1 LLIVVILLTTCYL
14 RILDFYLRIIENVV
28 IVVYILDYF
37 NWLLL
42 TFLFWFG
49 RARSSLVRGM
59 ASTAGLL
66 IAVAC
71 LVSIALASIVITL

>member
-1 LLIVVILLTTCYL
+1 MLVAILLTTCRL
-14 RILDFYLRIIENVV
+14 RVLNFDLRIIEDVI
-28 IVVYILDYF
+28 IVVYILDYL

-49 RARSSLVRGM
+49 RAGSSCVSGM

-71 LVSIALASIVITL
+71 FISIALSSIVITL

>member
-1 LLIVVILLTTCYL
+1 MLIVVILLTTCYL

-28 IVVYILDYF
+28 IVVYILDYL

-49 RARSSLVRGM
+49 RARSSLVSGV
-59 ASTAGLL
+59 ATAGLL

-71 LVSIALASIVITL
+71 LISIALSSIVITL

>member
-1 LLIVVILLTTCYL
+1 MLVAVLLATCYL
-14 RILDFYLRIIENVV
+14 WVLDFDLRIIEDVI
-28 IVVYILDYF
+28 IVVDILDYF

-49 RARSSLVRGM
+49 RARSSLVRSM

-66 IAVAC
+66 IAV
-71 LVSIALASIVITL
+71 V